1 MPPEAAI
8 AVEERPQEA
17 LLLAAIPFP
26 MLLVDQGNII
36 VFANEAAEAFFG
48 RGKRRIVGE
57 NIASLLQFGSD
68 RLNRAVAA
76 RESDISAQNMRL
88 LTHGAQANYVD
99 VSISALLGRSDQRL
113 MFLVPRQ
120 SDRDQIGE
128 QADSGRE
135 QAMGAPAIL
144 GHEIKNPL
152 SGIKGAAQLLAKK
165 LEAPQTA
172 LTDLIVNEVD
182 RIARLLDQMQNL
194 GRVMPGELRAENI
207 HELIERAIRSV
218 RAANPVIPAIDI
230 NYDPSLPDVKIEP
243 DAMVQVLINLIQNAI
258 DALKETESPTI
269 GISTRFVMGA
279 SLRGGA
285 TESEGGK
292 GVRLPVEVS
301 ITDNGPGIAKHI
313 ERELFAPFVTTKREG
328 QGLGLAIVRKYLAQM
343 NSRISVERDADA
355 GQTIF
360 RIFLP
365 VAGKEE
371 QI

>member
-1 MPPEAAI
+1 MPPETATV
-8 AVEERPQEA
+8 VEDRPQEA
-17 LLLAAIPFP
+17 MLLAAIPFP

-57 NIASLLQFGSD
+57 GIARLLQFGSD
-68 RLNRAVAA
+68 RLNRAVVAS
-76 RESDISAQNMRL
+76 ESDISAQNMRL
-88 LTHGAQANYVD
+88 LTPGAQANYVD

-113 MFLVPRQ
+113 ILLVPRQ

-128 QADSGRE
+128 QTDSGRE

-218 RAANPVIPAIDI
+218 RAANSVIPAIDI

-258 DALKETESPTI
+258 DALKDTESPMI

-279 SLRGGA
+279 ALRGGA
-285 TESEGGK
+285 PDSEGGK
-292 GVRLPVEVS
+292 GIRLPVEVC

-343 NSRISVERDADA
+343 NSRISVERDTEA

-365 VAGKEE
+365 VAGKGE
-371 QI
+371 QK